1 MKLLE
6 DRIRKD
12 GKITAGD
19 VLRVDSFLNHQI
31 DVVLMDQLAEEFY
44 RLFSSEKVDKVLT
57 VEASGIAV
65 AALTALKFGV
75 PMVFAKKSKTS
86 NITEDVYAA
95 EAYSYTHQKTNTL
108 IVSRDY
114 IKPGEGVLLIDD
126 FLANGQ
132 AMLALKSLVDQAGAA
147 AVGAGILVEK
157 AFQEGRGLLEKAG
170 IRVESLARVAGMD
183 ECSGVTFL

>member
-1 MKLLE
+1 MRLLE
-6 DRIRKD
+6 DRIRRD
-12 GKITAGD
+12 GKLGAGD

-31 DVVLMDQLAEEFY
+31 DVVLMDKLADEFF

-57 VEASGIAV
+57 VEASGIAI

-86 NITEDVYAA
+86 NITDNVYAA

-108 IVSRDY
+108 IVSKDY
-114 IKPGEGVLLIDD
+114 IQPGEGVLLVDD

-132 AMLALKSLVDQAGAA
+132 ALLALKSLVDQAGGK
-147 AVGAGILVEK
+147 AVGAGVLIEK
-157 AFQEGRGLLEKAG
+157 AFQEGHGLLEKAG
-170 IRVESLARVAGMD
+170 VRVEALARVAGMD
-183 ECSGVTFL
+183 ESGVKFL